1 MGLKPVFLFNT
12 MKFILG
18 KKIGMS
24 QVFDDKGK
32 VIPVT
37 VIDAGPCFITQ
48 IRTSEKDNYEAVQ
61 VGYGEKKKLAKPIAG
76 HLKKIKVSVSS
87 DDKQDSKTKSEDFKF
102 RYFKEF
108 KDKDLE
114 IKDYKLGDK
123 IDLSVFEV
131 GDDVKISGISKG
143 KGFQGVVKRH
153 GFHGAPASHGTKH
166 NLRAPGSIGSAY
178 PQHVFKGKKM
188 AGRMGTDRIT
198 IKGLKVVSIDKEKN
212 LLAVSG
218 ALPGRRGTLLEIR
231 G

>member
-1 MGLKPVFLFNT
+1 

-24 QVFDDKGK
+24 QVFDDNGK

-37 VIDAGPCFITQ
+37 VIDAGPCFVTQ
-48 IRTSEKDNYEAVQ
+48 IRTFEKDGYEAVQ
-61 VGYGEKKKLAKPIAG
+61 IAYGKKKKLNKAILG
-76 HLKKIKVSVSS
+76 HLKKFKT
-87 DDKQDSKTKSEDFKF
+87 QNSKLKSTTQNSKAEFNF

-108 KDKDLE
+108 RNDGLKIE
-114 IKDYKLGDK
+114 DYKLGDEIK
-123 IDLSVFEV
+123 LNVFEV
-131 GDDVKISGISKG
+131 GDKVRISGISKG
-143 KGFQGVVKRH
+143 KGFQGVVKRY
-153 GFHGAPASHGTKH
+153 GFHGASASHGTKH

-178 PQHVFKGKKM
+178 PEHVFKGKKM

-198 IKGLKVVSIDKEKN
+198 IKGLKVMSIDKEKN

-231 G
+231 D

>member
-1 MGLKPVFLFNT
+1 MGLKPVFLFNI

-48 IRTSEKDNYEAVQ
+48 IRTSEKDKYEAVQ
-61 VGYGEKKKLAKPIAG
+61 VGYGEKKKLAKPIKG
-76 HLKKIKVSVSS
+76 HLKKLKIPASS
-87 DDKQDSKTKSEDFKF
+87 EDNQNSKSDFKF

-114 IKDYKLGDK
+114 IKDYNLGDK
-123 IDLSVFEV
+123 IDVSVFEV
-131 GDDVKISGISKG
+131 GNDVKVSGISKG

-153 GFHGAPASHGTKH
+153 GFHGASASHGTKH
-166 NLRAPGSIGSAY
+166 NVRAPGAIGSAY

-218 ALPGRRGTLLEIR
+218 ALPGRRGTLLEVR
-231 G
+231 E